1 MKRRKQNIFY
11 LILLMP
17 AVILFV
23 VFFIVPVVQSLWL
36 SFTDSYGM
44 KSSYNW
50 VGAANYQEAFTDRSF
65 LKTIGVTLQYA
76 VLAVIPGN
84 ILSLALAL
92 LLDSNIRLKAV
103 LRTFFFIPNMMS
115 LLVVGYIWLFIYQ
128 QVIPD
133 LATGLGGGSIAVLGN
148 KNTVIPALAAVGIW
162 NSAGYYMVIYLAA
175 LQGISEDLVEAARI
189 DGAGRI
195 QTLRYVK
202 LPLIAPTIIT
212 CLILAVASNMR
223 VFELPYTMTSGG
235 PVGAS
240 ATMVFKI
247 YKTAFN
253 ANRNGYA
260 AAQSVVLFII
270 IGGISLVLNYFMKK
284 REEKLQ

>member
-1 MKRRKQNIFY
+1 MKKRKQNIFY
-11 LILLMP
+11 LLLLMP
-17 AVILFV
+17 AMLLFV
-23 VFFIVPVVQSLWL
+23 VFFIIPVVQSLWL

-65 LKTIGVTLQYA
+65 LKTIGVTLHYA
-76 VLAVIPGN
+76 ILVVVLGN
-84 ILSLALAL
+84 LLSLALAL

-128 QVIPD
+128 QVVPD
-133 LATGLGGGSIAVLGN
+133 LAAGLGGSIAVLGN
-148 KNTVIPALAAVGIW
+148 KRTVIPALAAVGIW

-175 LQGISEDLVEAARI
+175 LQSISEDLVEAARI

-195 QTLRYVK
+195 QTLLYVK
-202 LPLIAPTIIT
+202 LPLLAPTIIT

-240 ATMVFKI
+240 ASMVFKI
-247 YKTAFN
+247 YTTAFN

-260 AAQSVVLFII
+260 AAQSVVLFLI
-270 IGGISLVLNYFMKK
+270 IGGISLVLHYFMKK